1 MRHKITKY
9 SVYLHGFIYCWCIME
24 DMHKI
29 SVAINTY
36 NSAKYLP
43 EVLDSLK
50 GFDEVVVCDMES
62 TDDTVSIAHAHG
74 CRVVT
79 FPKNDINICEPARN
93 TAIRSASNGWVLV
106 LDDDELVTPPLYKYL
121 YDRVMS
127 DDCPEGLDIPFVNKL
142 MGEFDNHVSEYH
154 VRFFRRDKVD
164 WPPVIHARPVV
175 DGRVERVPRK
185 SACILHINDA
195 SIADRITKLNRYSDN
210 EVPKRALRSYGAAA
224 MLMRPLWFFLK
235 SYLLKGN
242 IRYGRRG
249 IVRSY
254 FECMYQ
260 MALLAKIT
268 EYRMTDSR

>member
-1 MRHKITKY
+1 
-9 SVYLHGFIYCWCIME
+9 ME

-62 TDDTVSIAHAHG
+62 TDDTVDIALAHG

-79 FPKNDINICEPARN
+79 FPKGNINICEPARN
-93 TAIRSASNGWVLV
+93 TAIRSASNEWVLV
-106 LDDDELVTPPLYKYL
+106 LDDDELVTPELHKYL
-121 YDRVMS
+121 HGRVMS
-127 DDCPEGLDIPFVNKL
+127 PDCPEGIDIPFVNKY
-142 MGEFDNHVSEYH
+142 MGEFDRHVSEYH

-175 DGRVERVPRK
+175 DGRVGRVSRK
-185 SACILHINDA
+185 NACILHINDA
-195 SIADRITKLNRYSDN
+195 CIADRITKLNRYSDN
-210 EVPKRALRSYGAAA
+210 EVPKRVHKNYGVVS
-224 MLMRPLWFFLK
+224 MLMRPFWFFFK
-235 SYLLKGN
+235 CYINKGN

-249 IVRSY
+249 VVRAY
-254 FECMYQ
+254 FESMYQ
-260 MALLAKIT
+260 MSIMAKVT
-268 EYRMTDSR
+268 ECRLK